1 MKPRKE
7 REAEVRERIDALVRR
22 KLTILNLQLAVT
34 VAGAALIVA
43 VLGWTRTPLLVAGLI
58 VGVANTG
65 QGINL
70 VRMLPA
76 HLRMNRS
83 EPASVTTINRQS
95 LWTEI
100 AFIVIWVAVTA
111 LLLWAS
117 ARAPVA

>member
-7 REAEVRERIDALVRR
+7 REAEVRERIDALVCR

-43 VLGWTRTPLLVAGLI
+43 VLGWTRTPLLVAGLL

-65 QGINL
+65 QGITL

-100 AFIVIWVAVTA
+100 AFIVIWVVVTA

>member
-43 VLGWTRTPLLVAGLI
+43 VLGWTRTPLLVAGLL

-65 QGINL
+65 QGITL

-100 AFIVIWVAVTA
+100 AFIVIWVVVTA

>member
-7 REAEVRERIDALVRR
+7 REAEVRERIDTLVRR

-43 VLGWTRTPLLVAGLI
+43 VLGWTRTPLLVAGLL

-65 QGINL
+65 QGITL

-100 AFIVIWVAVTA
+100 AFIVIWVVVTA

>member
-1 MKPRKE
+1 MKPRTE

-43 VLGWTRTPLLVAGLI
+43 VLGWTWTPLLVAGLL

-65 QGINL
+65 QGITL

-83 EPASVTTINRQS
+83 KPASVTTINRQS

-100 AFIVIWVAVTA
+100 AFIVIWVFVTA

-117 ARAPVA
+117 VRAPVA

>member
-1 MKPRKE
+1 MKPREE

-43 VLGWTRTPLLVAGLI
+43 VLGWTRTPLLVAGLL